1 MKDKKAKVS
10 DFKIFN
16 DIEWIDPKMPHSWQ
30 NVRLE
35 LVSAKLEMYVK
46 LRLGACY
53 NCFPQDYK
61 CLLAIFITTLL
72 KKNR

>member
-1 MKDKKAKVS
+1 MMEVKQVHDEAGFKKFLKDSKAKVS

-16 DIEWIDPKMPHSWQ
+16 EIEWIDPNMPHSWQ

-35 LVSAKLEMYVK
+35 LVSAKLRMYVK

-53 NCFPQDYK
+53 
-61 CLLAIFITTLL
+61 
-72 KKNR
+72 